1 MQDESTPA
9 NAPPAAPVTGLV
21 VVFAL
26 LLIEFYWPW
35 LAFQALNRSG
45 FYERIYGSEFVARA
59 EAPGPPPVPPED
71 EAARDGD
78 RYRLNLWGQALA
90 FPLQVATVPVLFY
103 FLLRVPPAALG
114 LTAKRLGRN
123 LAAGGL
129 GFLLLTPAVWGVHLA
144 TQALVLR
151 SGAGAVQEHPLTQLA
166 RGGATPAEWAL
177 IVFTAVVQAPVM
189 EEILFRG
196 MLQRTFARFRNGGH
210 VAMGAAF
217 LFTLAG
223 RWDQAAAAGR
233 SAGAVAAALA
243 PVWFVLAMVPLYALV
258 CFRSHSPVGP
268 AVFGTALLFAAFHSS
283 SWPAPVALFFL
294 ALGLGR
300 LAFRTGSLAGPV
312 LLHALFNGV
321 SCVLLVL
328 GLD

>member
-1 MQDESTPA
+1 MQDDSLPA

-26 LLIEFYWPW
+26 LLVEFYWPW
-35 LAFQALNRSG
+35 LAFQALSRCG
-45 FYERIYGSEFVARA
+45 FYERMYGPEFVALA
-59 EAPGPPPVPPED
+59 EAPGPPPAPPED
-71 EAARDGD
+71 AAARDGD
-78 RYRLNLWGQALA
+78 RYRLNLWAQALA

-114 LTAKRLGRN
+114 LTTARLGRN

-166 RGGATPAEWAL
+166 RGGASPAEWVL
-177 IVFTAVVQAPVM
+177 IVFTAVVQAPVV

-217 LFTLAG
+217 LFTLVG
-223 RWDQAAAAGR
+223 RWDQAPSGESVRAAAG
-233 SAGAVAAALA
+233 ALA
-243 PVWFVLAMVPLYALV
+243 PTLFVAALVPLYLV
-258 CFRSHSPVGP
+258 VYFRSHSPEGP
-268 AVFGTALLFAAFHSS
+268 AVFGTAVLFASIHPN
-283 SWPAPVALFFL
+283 WPAPVALFVL

-300 LAFRTGSLAGPV
+300 IAARTSSLAGSV
-312 LLHALFNGV
+312 LMHALFNAV
-321 SCVLLVL
+321 SCALLLV
-328 GLD
+328 